1 LVGQRGRLLSGGRRR
16 IAIRATMVR
25 DVPVRILDEPT
36 TGPDAPTARRVL
48 EPLRRL
54 MTGRTTILIPQ
65 DMTLI
70 SRRGPT
76 R

>member
-1 LVGQRGRLLSGGRRR
+1 
-16 IAIRATMVR
+16 MVR

-36 TGPDAPTARRVL
+36 TGPYAPTARRAL

-65 DMTLI
+65 DMTFV
-70 SRRGPT
+70 SRRRPT